1 MTDPSASFGS
11 LTAPVRAH
19 LGVSLPQLA
28 RYLGVTASFVSHL
41 EAGRKPLPAALLL
54 RLVQLLPALPPPLG
68 QGPPAP
74 PPLPAPF
81 DPLHPLPAPEQLAPP
96 LPYAPAAPA
105 PDPLRRRLRDQR
117 LRLLTLGTELA
128 AAQTR
133 AAALH
138 HRRLG
143 LGLLRTLPPPPEAAE
158 AAHLA
163 RWLQTLADDLLR
175 DDPDPAARAAALLL
189 LAARVAGL
197 RAEVAALGVPQ

>member
-1 MTDPSASFGS
+1 MTVPTASFVS

-28 RYLGVTASFVSHL
+28 RYLGVSASFVSHL
-41 EAGRKPLPAALLL
+41 EAGRKPLPAALLPRLL
-54 RLVQLLPALPPPLG
+54 RLLSALPPPLG
-68 QGPPAP
+68 QGPPAVPLP
-74 PPLPAPF
+74 PPYN
-81 DPLHPLPAPEQLAPP
+81 PLLPLPAPEQLAPP
-96 LPYAPAAPA
+96 LPEAPA
-105 PDPLRRRLRDQR
+105 PEPLRRRLRDQR

-143 LGLLRTLPPPPEAAE
+143 LARLHTLPPPPEAAE

-163 RWLQTLADDLLR
+163 RWLQALAEDLRR
-175 DDPDPAARAAALLL
+175 DDPDPAARAAALHL

-197 RAEVAALGVPQ
+197 RAEVAALGAPQ